1 MKSSCPTRN
10 GRLGLTISSR
20 GAAAVSAG
28 PLIEGVVRPRA
39 PRADVRVAALGGGTG
54 LPVLL
59 RGLKAAL
66 MPAGGTRAHARARS
80 RITAIVT
87 ASDDG
92 GSSGRLRDAYRVL
105 PPGDIRN
112 CLLALSDADPTL
124 SALFAHRFAGD
135 GERGVG
141 GHSLGNLI
149 LTALSQIERDFLT
162 ALDCATR
169 LLAVRGRV
177 LPVTLG
183 DVHLEAEF
191 DDLTRAAGE
200 SHIAAVRRPIRR
212 VQLHPAGV
220 PALPE
225 ALEAI
230 AAADVVVLGPGSLYT
245 SIIPV
250 LLVEGV
256 AEAIARSTARVV
268 LVMNLMTEPGETDG
282 YGPADFVRAIRRHAP
297 GVAIHDVLVNV
308 TPVPDGW
315 IARDPDAGAA
325 IPADREALVS
335 LGCRPVERD
344 LLGADPLIRHDPA
357 KLARAVLDLALDG
370 ASR

>member
-1 MKSSCPTRN
+1 VKTLAP
-10 GRLGLTISSR
+10 R

-28 PLIEGVVRPRA
+28 PLVQGGARPRA
-39 PRADVRVAALGGGTG
+39 ARRDVRVAALGGGTG

-66 MPAGGTRAHARARS
+66 MPAGGTRARARS

-87 ASDDG
+87 AADDG
-92 GSSGRLRDAYRVL
+92 GSSGRLRGAYRVL

-135 GERGVG
+135 GDRGVG

-149 LTALSQIERDFLT
+149 LTALSQIEPDFLS
-162 ALDCATR
+162 ALDRATR

-177 LPVTLG
+177 LPATLG
-183 DVHLEAEF
+183 DVHLVAEF

-200 SHIAAVRRPIRR
+200 SRIAAVRRPIRR
-212 VQLHPAGV
+212 VRLHPGDV

-225 ALEAI
+225 ALDAI
-230 AAADVVVLGPGSLYT
+230 AGADVVVLGPGSLYT

-256 AEAIARSTARVV
+256 ADAIARSAARVV

-282 YGPADFVRAIRRHAP
+282 YGPANFVRAIRCHAP
-297 GVAIHDVLVNV
+297 GVTIHDVLVNI
-308 TPVPDGW
+308 TPVPDAW
-315 IARDPDAGAA
+315 ISRDADAGARA

-344 LLGADPLIRHDPA
+344 LLGADPLIRHDPG